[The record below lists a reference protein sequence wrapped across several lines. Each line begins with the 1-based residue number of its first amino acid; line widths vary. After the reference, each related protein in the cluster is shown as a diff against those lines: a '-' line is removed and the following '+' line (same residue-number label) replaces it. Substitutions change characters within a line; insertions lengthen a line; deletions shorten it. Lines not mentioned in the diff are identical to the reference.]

1 MKKIVVFSL
10 ESIKNTGDQML
21 GDTTEFLIKQLGNYY
36 IERKQLQP
44 TFKQLGFCFCLEFL
58 FANALK
64 FIALKIPNRNICYKI
79 YNVAYHIQFLR
90 YYLQALKNADY
101 VIYSVGML
109 KYSTQ
114 NVSYL
119 YNLINRIANKK
130 KIPVLMSAMSIEK
143 PNPNDWRYRQLV
155 SAVNL
160 PCVKMITT
168 RDGIHGLER
177 LNQYYKKRLDIVTD
191 YVGDPALWAPEC
203 YQIDKNKDSNVIGIG
218 LIRTGIY
225 EDYDKGMTS
234 EQLYS
239 YYKELVTSLI
249 RGGKL
254 RPFYEWDGLRCGSRH
269 KAA

>member
-1 MKKIVVFSL
+1 
-10 ESIKNTGDQML
+10 ML

-114 NVSYL
+114 NSSYL
-119 YNLINRIANKK
+119 YNLI
-130 KIPVLMSAMSIEK
+130 
-143 PNPNDWRYRQLV
+143 
-155 SAVNL
+155 
-160 PCVKMITT
+160 
-168 RDGIHGLER
+168 
-177 LNQYYKKRLDIVTD
+177 
-191 YVGDPALWAPEC
+191 
-203 YQIDKNKDSNVIGIG
+203 
-218 LIRTGIY
+218 
-225 EDYDKGMTS
+225 
-234 EQLYS
+234 
-239 YYKELVTSLI
+239 
-249 RGGKL
+249 
-254 RPFYEWDGLRCGSRH
+254 
-269 KAA
+269 